1 MGFTPVMGLAWGS
14 ATQRYTE
21 HSLVFHTLLICV
33 IGFGA
38 GTGAAGTTGAMGV
51 GGRTGAGTGAGTGAE
66 TGAGDGAGGAT
77 TFSALYP
84 SSPPS
89 TPTGAGVAE
98 ALSSSVSSAS
108 VSPSGTVERS

>member
-1 MGFTPVMGLAWGS
+1 MGFTPVRGLAWGS
-14 ATQRYTE
+14 ATQRLTE

-51 GGRTGAGTGAGTGAE
+51 GGRTGAE
-66 TGAGDGAGGAT
+66 TGAGDGAGGAA

>member
-1 MGFTPVMGLAWGS
+1 MGFTPVRGLACGS
-14 ATQRYTE
+14 ATQPPTG

-33 IGFGA
+33 IGFGLGA
-38 GTGAAGTTGAMGV
+38 GAAGTTGAMGV
-51 GGRTGAGTGAGTGAE
+51 GGRTGAGTGAG
-66 TGAGDGAGGAT
+66 GAGDGVGGAT

-84 SSPPS
+84 SLPPS
-89 TPTGAGVAE
+89 KPTGAGVAE